1 LAALAL
7 IVWLG
12 LMWLGLAPR
21 DSRAPFAESRVPPD
35 LAERFYPPENWA
47 WGLVQIGDGPA
58 LRYGVAA
65 PPDAVSRAQV
75 LILPDY
81 GESAET
87 WFETVR
93 DLNGAGL
100 TVWVLEGVGQGGSS
114 RLTRRRDLGH
124 VVSFDADLAIART
137 MADQVIRPD
146 PDVPWAILGE
156 GHGALV
162 AARLVETGA
171 RPAAL
176 ILSAPACPAES
187 SVGARL
193 RALGLGVLRAPGAGG
208 WRRDGPDDFAAGRTH
223 DRWRGSVTHRWQ
235 LANPDLR
242 LGGPSLDWLSAE
254 TNLAQAAEA
263 NIGQIGIP
271 TLVLRPGGRAPCPSP
286 PAARSVSIPG
296 AWASLELEDDAHRRP
311 WLAAIL
317 DAVAPI
323 RPASPAPLRSR
334 TVTHLFK
341 PDRRL

>member
-1 LAALAL
+1 LAALAF
-7 IVWLG
+7 VAWLG
-12 LMWLGLAPR
+12 LSWLGLAPR

-47 WGLVQIGDGPA
+47 WGFVQIGDGPA

-65 PPDAVSRAQV
+65 PDAAPRAQA

-114 RLTRRRDLGH
+114 RLTSRRDLGH
-124 VVSFDADLAIART
+124 VVSFDADLASARAL
-137 MADQVIRPD
+137 ADSVIRPE

-176 ILSAPACPAES
+176 ILSAPACPAGS
-187 SVGARL
+187 SGDAPL
-193 RALGLGVLRAPGAGG
+193 RAVGLGVLRAPGAGG
-208 WRRDGPDDFAAGRTH
+208 WRRDGSDDFAAGRTH

-242 LGGPSLDWLSAE
+242 LGGPSLDWLAAE
-254 TNLAQAAEA
+254 TKLAQDDATD
-263 NIGQIGIP
+263 IGRIGVP
-271 TLVLRPGGRAPCPSP
+271 TLVLRPGGRPPCLSP
-286 PAARSVSIPG
+286 PRARSVSIPG

-317 DAVAPI
+317 DAVAAS
-323 RPASPAPLRSR
+323 RPASPAPPG
-334 TVTHLFK
+334 HGA
-341 PDRRL
+341 